1 MINIPLCSPI
11 SMLDN
16 ARIAKHDR
24 MGRYI
29 YVHKTIGSY
38 QDIIPNRD
46 ATDNSRIDTNPY
58 LVADGRNAF
67 ILPSIRLSYN
77 HTFMNITI
85 APNLGFP
92 IDGNVIG
99 MTYINT
105 PPIWWLADISK
116 PLRFA
121 QMRYNAL

>member
-11 SMLDN
+11 SMFDHT
-16 ARIAKHDR
+16 RIAEHDR

-105 PPIWWLADISK
+105 PP
-116 PLRFA
+116 RFGG
-121 QMRYNAL
+121 